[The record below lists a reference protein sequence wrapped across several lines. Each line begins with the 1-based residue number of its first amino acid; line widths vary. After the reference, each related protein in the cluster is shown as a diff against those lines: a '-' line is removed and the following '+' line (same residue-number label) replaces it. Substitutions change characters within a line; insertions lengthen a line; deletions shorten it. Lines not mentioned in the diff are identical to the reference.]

1 LGFALAAGFAPAV
14 VLGIPGLAG
23 LVAAIVMRLGLA
35 ASLNPR
41 SRPPSRTLMHA
52 VQPLTEACFYLGA
65 LATWKY
71 V

>member
-1 LGFALAAGFAPAV
+1 LGFAVGVGFAPAA

-23 LVAAIVMRLGLA
+23 LVAAIVVRLGLA
-35 ASLNPR
+35 AFLNRR
-41 SRPPSRTLMHA
+41 SRPPSRTLMDA
-52 VQPLTEACFYLGA
+52 VQPLTETCFYLGA